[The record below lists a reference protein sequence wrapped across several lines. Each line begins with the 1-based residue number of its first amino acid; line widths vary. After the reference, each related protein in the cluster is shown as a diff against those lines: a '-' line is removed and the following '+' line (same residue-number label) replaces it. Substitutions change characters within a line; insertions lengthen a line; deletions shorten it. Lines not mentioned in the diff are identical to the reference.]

1 MMMRVLLAAAW
12 SLLASAA
19 LGDSAK
25 EFAKSGFFV
34 HVHDGRLWVLREGD
48 KDIAVV
54 SKNEEPKVV
63 ITRIGVGP
71 KGMTVKSN
79 DGKVIDEYLAKK

>member
-1 MMMRVLLAAAW
+1 MRRILVAMMGM
-12 SLLASAA
+12 LLASAA
-19 LGDSAK
+19 AADPAK
-25 EFAKSGFFV
+25 EFAKPGFFTLV
-34 HVHDGRLWVLREGD
+34 HEGRLWVLKEGD

-54 SKNEEPKVV
+54 SKHQEPKVV

-79 DGKVIDEYLAKK
+79 DAKVIDEYLAKK

>member
-1 MMMRVLLAAAW
+1 MRVLLAAAAILIG
-12 SLLASAA
+12 SVALADP
-19 LGDSAK
+19 GK
-25 EFAKSGFFV
+25 EFAKPGFFT
-34 HVHDGRLWVLREGD
+34 HVHDGRLWVLKEGD
-48 KDIAVV
+48 KDISIV
-54 SKNEEPKVV
+54 SNNQEPKVV